1 MINGFFIGFALALLL
16 WFFAFL
22 YLKTFVRRRT
32 SPDYILD
39 LLHEDVRQLEAVIDE
54 KTEQELQ
61 LLEEKI
67 RSLREICSEAERRI
81 AVLNRELEKQDKEK
95 EAMAALN
102 TKKLVEGPETNLPE
116 LLPSDV
122 KQRHYTPAAAEQE
135 MPIKITLSREKL
147 ALKPRP
153 VKERI
158 AELQKAGFSPE
169 LIAKRL
175 DLNVGEVQLYFKLAE
190 KSE

>member
-1 MINGFFIGFALALLL
+1 MINGFFIGFALSLLL
-16 WFFAFL
+16 WFLAFL

-39 LLHEDVRQLEAVIDE
+39 LLHEDIRQLEAVIDE

-67 RSLREICSEAERRI
+67 RSLRDICIEAERRI
-81 AVLNRELEKQDKEK
+81 AVLNRELEKRDKETK
-95 EAMAALN
+95 AMAALS
-102 TKKLVEGPETNLPE
+102 KKQPASRSDAPVLDLPMPAPPPALEET
-116 LLPSDV
+116 
-122 KQRHYTPAAAEQE
+122 R
-135 MPIKITLSREKL
+135 PIHISFSREKL
-147 ALKPRP
+147 DIKPRP

-175 DLNVGEVQLYFKLAE
+175 DLNVGEVQFYFRLAE
-190 KSE
+190 KPE